1 MRNFVITLAV
11 LAMTIPA
18 GAQLA
23 TKKALTLAAAKTIA
37 AAAEAEARKNNW
49 NVVIAVVD
57 DGANLIYLQRMDG
70 TQIGSVE
77 IAQMKARTAIR
88 MKRPSKALE
97 DVVVGGRN
105 TVLKLPDVLPVEGGL
120 PLASDGQMIGAIGV
134 SGVTSV
140 QDGQIAAAGVKALE
154 GMK

>member
-1 MRNFVITLAV
+1 M
-11 LAMTIPA
+11 
-18 GAQLA
+18 
-23 TKKALTLAAAKTIA
+23 
-37 AAAEAEARKNNW
+37 
-49 NVVIAVVD
+49 
-57 DGANLIYLQRMDG
+57 
-70 TQIGSVE
+70 
-77 IAQMKARTAIR
+77 ARTAIR

-97 DVVVGGRN
+97 DVVIGGRN

>member
-1 MRNFVITLAV
+1 MRKFLFTLAV

-18 GAQLA
+18 SAQLVN
-23 TKKALTLAAAKTIA
+23 KKSLTLAAAKTIA
-37 AAAEAEARKNNW
+37 AAAEVEAKKNNW
-49 NVVIAVVD
+49 NVVIAIVD

-70 TQIGSVE
+70 TQIGSVD

-97 DVVVGGRN
+97 DVVAGGRN
-105 TVLKLPDVLPVEGGL
+105 AVLKLPDVLPVEGGV
-120 PLASDGQMIGAIGV
+120 PLTIDGQMIGAIGV
-134 SGVTSV
+134 SGVTSQ
-140 QDGQIAAAGVKALE
+140 QDGQIAAAGAKTLE